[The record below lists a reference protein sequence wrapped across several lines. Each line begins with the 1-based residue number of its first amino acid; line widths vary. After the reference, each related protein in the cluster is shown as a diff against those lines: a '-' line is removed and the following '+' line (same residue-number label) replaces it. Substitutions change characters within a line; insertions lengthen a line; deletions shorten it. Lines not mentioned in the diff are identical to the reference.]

1 MHLSLHSFVQRTNPY
16 LATYLA
22 QPLTYYR
29 FNKRRKNIYKLMAV
43 KLLLNM
49 LLFSLVFSIQMKFY
63 LEIVTQ

>member
-29 FNKRRKNIYKLMAV
+29 LNKRLKNIYKLMAV

-49 LLFSLVFSIQMKFY
+49 LPFSLVFSIQLKSF
-63 LEIVTQ
+63 I